1 MKKTKMAAIGEQD
14 IMLIFKAIGVD
25 VFPAAEKE
33 QAEKALKEVV
43 KADYGI
49 CFITETR
56 AMQIDDMIREYS
68 TRMTPSIVVVPGIG
82 EKNNYAIER
91 LRQAIIKAVGADII
105 SDK

>member
-14 IMLIFKAIGVD
+14 IMLIFTAIGVD

-33 QAEKALKEVV
+33 LVQKALKEVV

-49 CFITETR
+49 CFITETM
-56 AMQIDDMIREYS
+56 AMQVDDMIREYS

-91 LRQAIIKAVGADII
+91 LRQSIVKAVGADII
-105 SDK
+105 SEK

>member
-33 QAEKALKEVV
+33 LVQKALKEVV

-49 CFITETR
+49 CFITETM
-56 AMQIDDMIREYS
+56 AMQVDDMIREYS

-91 LRQAIIKAVGADII
+91 LRQSIVKAVGADII
-105 SDK
+105 SEK